1 MNKEKIGIQIDK
13 IEKELINISN
23 EIHSNPELSF
33 EEYKAK
39 EILTQYLK
47 SKGFKIKENLAGLET
62 SFIASMGEDKDKKTL
77 AFLAEYD
84 ALPEIGHGCGHNL
97 IAAISTGALVGLSK
111 VKEDLGANIVLIGT
125 PAEEA
130 GGGKIIMEGKGVF
143 ENIDYALMMHPACEN
158 LICRGG
164 LATRSVKIEYFGKAA
179 HSSTPEDGINALQG
193 VIQTFNLIDS
203 FMKIFPLKTNINGI
217 ITSGGKASNVITDYA
232 SCEFTIRNE
241 TVHDLNEV
249 VGYLDNIVD
258 LVDNLL
264 GTKSKIE
271 KGLIYSERYV
281 NKTID
286 EKLKENIKKYGI
298 EMNYPDENMK
308 LGSSDIGNISL
319 KIPSIHSY
327 IKISE
332 EYIQSHSKEFT
343 EASKTNYAHKQMI
356 KASKALAETAYD
368 ILTDK
373 NLQSQ
378 IQKEFDKTVPKYSKD
393 DLK

>member
-47 SKGFKIKENLAGLET
+47 NKGFKIKENLAGLET